1 MIGRKDSCV
10 ASPANQ
16 IPGPNNTGDDSL
28 SRFQARGFTAED
40 LAALIGAHTIS
51 SQDPSTSAEGQPPLS
66 QDSTP
71 NSWDNVYYNETLAGK
86 APFSFQSDISLSK
99 QAEVGPYFVSFSKD
113 RTTWDVSFSNA

>member
-16 IPGPNNTGDDSL
+16 IPGSNTTGDTSFSL
-28 SRFQARGFTAED
+28 FQARGFTAED

-51 SQDPSTSAEGQPPLS
+51 SQDPSAGAEGHSSSS

-71 NSWDNVYYNETLAGK
+71 DYWDNVYYNETIVGD

-99 QAEVGPYFVSFSKD
+99 QAQVGPYFVTFGNN
-113 RTTWDVSFSNA
+113 RTAWDVSFSNA